1 MEEID
6 FKDFFSHLKNYI
18 FAFVIVLFLAV
29 GGTIIY
35 DTSFKKPI
43 YQAQTTVV
51 VSSTDTSA
59 NKAVTL
65 NDINVSQKLAAEYSV
80 LAKSD
85 LVLNKVIDNLDLSTS
100 AGALSKNLTVKA
112 ADGTAILNITVKNE
126 NARNAALIANEVVK
140 VFSEEA
146 EKIYGSDNV
155 TQLSAAG
162 VPSAPAN
169 NTMTRDAM
177 LAALVSMVVVMGFA
191 FLRFCFNDTIKDN
204 DDVERTIG
212 LPVAGR
218 IAKGDIKKTKRAS
231 NNELISEKM
240 PKAIASENIKSLR
253 TNLQFTAVDRT
264 LKTILVTST
273 NASEGKS
280 FVAAN
285 LAISFAQT
293 DKKVLLVDCDLRKG
307 RVHKIFNIPNTKGLS
322 NLLAGE
328 LRMFNKYVHSTKTK
342 NLDVITCG
350 TYPPNPSEL
359 LASKKNKQLINVLR
373 DFYDVIIFDGAPVG
387 GLADSLILSS
397 FVDGVLLVVKDGNTS
412 KSDLNSVKSS
422 LNKVGAK
429 ILGVVIN
436 MTNRKTSRYYN
447 SHYYGESSK

>member
-29 GGTIIY
+29 GGTIFY

-231 NNELISEKM
+231 NNELISEKT

-436 MTNRKTSRYYN
+436 MTNRKTLRYYN
-447 SHYYGESSK
+447 YYYGESK